1 MDYLYIM
8 GAVIASLLSV
18 VFLHALRGKRTNVKA
33 SMKTQNGELLESSG
47 NGMCLQ
53 AKIDASPDIIIVGA
67 GVVGSALAYT
77 LGKVTL
83 FHSIPKR
90 SNPMPLSKLF

>member
-18 VFLHALRGKRTNVKA
+18 VFLYTLRGKRTNVKA
-33 SMKTQNGELLESSG
+33 SKKTQNGELLESSG

-53 AKIDASPDIIIVGA
+53 AKIDASPE
-67 GVVGSALAYT
+67 LLT
-77 LGKVTL
+77 LSLLVL
-83 FHSIPKR
+83 ELLVRHSLILLGR
-90 SNPMPLSKLF
+90 